1 MRVECPH
8 AERCTGCP
16 LIGLDYAEQLEK
28 KLATLRSALARFP
41 ALARLPVEAMVAA
54 DPVSGY
60 RVRAKLVV
68 GAGGAIGLYA
78 AEGHEVL
85 DLPECRV
92 LTPEVAAEVAAL
104 RELCRNPPV
113 GAGKLLV
120 PRADGGVLSGV
131 DVREARAGGVR
142 LLVTLIVEG
151 GRAGTDAEAAVAARA
166 IMAREPNVAGVAL
179 SVRGSGPRL
188 LGGAPRTV
196 AGASELPD
204 EIDGVA
210 HRATPGAFVQT
221 HRGQAARLHQAIREA
236 LGSAL
241 GSLAGRLV
249 YDVYGGS
256 GAIGLMLARAGAEVT
271 LVESFA
277 PAARAARDAG
287 LAVIADDA
295 ELVRAEGRVDAV
307 VVNPPRRGLG
317 PRARAAVASAK
328 PKAVAYVSC
337 APDTLARDLDA
348 FLVLGFSP
356 RLLRPFDMIPLSE
369 QVETLALLEPGPR
382 PSPRLLFEN
391 GDLIVIDKPPHEP
404 TTPQGEHPFSLLE
417 RVRRLPGAER
427 AVPLH
432 RLDLETSGVIVF
444 ARDGESA
451 ARWQPAFTGEG
462 TQKRYLALVRGV
474 TRAKGAVNRDLLEA
488 GRTRAAHTRYRRV
501 EVAGGHSLVFVEP
514 REGRKHQIRRHMAGL
529 GHPVIGDARHGHGPT
544 NRHFEEKHGLDRQLL
559 HLERL
564 ELGQP
569 TGGPPIQ
576 VSSPL
581 PGDFIAVLQ
590 RLGFQNARA
599 GEIGD

>member
-28 KLATLRSALARFP
+28 KRAALCSALERHP

-54 DPVSGY
+54 EPVSGY

-68 GAGGAIGLYA
+68 GPGGAIGLYA
-78 AEGHEVL
+78 AMGHEVL
-85 DLPECRV
+85 DLPRCRV
-92 LTPEVAAEVAAL
+92 LTPEVAAGVAAL
-104 RELCRNPPV
+104 RELCRNPPA
-113 GAGKLLV
+113 GAGELLV
-120 PRADGGVLSGV
+120 PRALGGALTGV

-142 LLVTLIVEG
+142 LLVTLIVERG
-151 GRAGTDAEAAVAARA
+151 WAGTDAEASAAARA
-166 IMAREPNVAGVAL
+166 IMEREPSVAGVAL
-179 SVRGSGPRL
+179 SRRGPGPRL
-188 LGGAPRTV
+188 LGGAPRTI
-196 AGASELPD
+196 AGAGELPD

-221 HRGQAARLHQAIREA
+221 HRGQAARLHRAIRAA
-236 LGSAL
+236 LESVL
-241 GSLAGRLV
+241 GPLAGRRI

-295 ELVRAEGRVDAV
+295 ELLRAEGPVDAV

-317 PRARAAVASAK
+317 PRARATLAAAR
-328 PKAVAYVSC
+328 PRAIAYVSC

-348 FLVLGFSP
+348 LLVLGLSP
-356 RLLRPFDMIPLSE
+356 RLVRPFDMIPLSE
-369 QVETLALLEPGPR
+369 QVETLALLQPGPR
-382 PSPRLLFEN
+382 PLPRVLFEN
-391 GDLIVIDKPPHEP
+391 EDLVVIDKPPHEP
-404 TTPQGEHPFSLLE
+404 TTPQGEHPWSLLE
-417 RVRRLPGAER
+417 RVRQLPGAER

-444 ARDGESA
+444 ARDGERA
-451 ARWQPAFTGEG
+451 ARWQPVFTGEG

-474 TRAKGAVNRDLLEA
+474 TRPKGAVNRELLEA
-488 GRTRAAHTRYRRV
+488 GRARAAHTRYRRV
-501 EVAGGHSLVFVEP
+501 EVAGGHSLVLVEP
-514 REGRKHQIRRHMAGL
+514 REGRKHQIRRHLAGL

-564 ELGQP
+564 ELGTP
-569 TGGPPIQ
+569 SGGPPIQ
-576 VSSPL
+576 ISSPL

-590 RLGFQNARA
+590 RLGLRGART
-599 GEIGD
+599 GEFGD